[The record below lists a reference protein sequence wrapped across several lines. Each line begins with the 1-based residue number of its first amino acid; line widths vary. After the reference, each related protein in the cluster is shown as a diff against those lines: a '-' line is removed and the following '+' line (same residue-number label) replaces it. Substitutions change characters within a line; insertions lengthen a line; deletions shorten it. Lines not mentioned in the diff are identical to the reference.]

1 MKKLLFVAA
10 AMTASFIG
18 KAQITL
24 EHTINDDAFSQAVLF
39 TSNGTKLMTRDTGTN
54 IIKLYNTDY
63 TLWKTIP
70 FSMPSGSYLYQLS
83 LVSDKLFNDDNSIE
97 LFYSYFRT
105 TPTVEYRAFLINE
118 SGSVIKDFGINAI
131 YGSVIYVDGI
141 HKLVVSI
148 GGPTGYRNEVYR
160 LPGSLPCGHC
170 GSVGIPKVSGPT
182 GGGSVAAASVP
193 NPGSDEVMIS
203 YSLPLGVSSG
213 VLVLSGVDGKVINSY
228 PVSNRDSE
236 LKVNI
241 STLQSG
247 IYIYTLHA
255 EGMMPATGK
264 IVK

>member
-1 MKKLLFVAA
+1 MKKLLFIAA
-10 AMTASFIG
+10 AMTASFTG

-24 EHTINDDAFSQAVLF
+24 EHTFNNIRGYQTVLF
-39 TSNGTKLMTRDTGTN
+39 TANGTKHVTNDTGTN
-54 IIKLYNTDY
+54 TVKLYNTDY

-70 FSMPSGSYLYQLS
+70 ISIPSGSALYTLNY
-83 LVSDKLFNDDNSIE
+83 VSDKLFNDDNSIE
-97 LFYSYFRT
+97 LFYSYYRT
-105 TPTVEYRAFLINE
+105 TPTVEYRAFIINE
-118 SGSVIKDFGINAI
+118 SGGVIKDFGLNSF
-131 YGSVIYVDGI
+131 YGNVIYIEGN
-141 HKLVVSI
+141 HKLVVSSI
-148 GGPTGYRNEVYR
+148 GYKSEVYS

-182 GGGSVAAASVP
+182 GGGSVAAAAVP
-193 NPGSDEVMIS
+193 NPGSDEVRIS
-203 YSLPLGVSSG
+203 YSLPLGVNSG

-241 STLQSG
+241 STLPG
-247 IYIYTLHA
+247 GLYIYTLHA

>member
-18 KAQITL
+18 RAQITL
-24 EHTINDDAFSQAVLF
+24 EHTFTPIASVSPVLF
-39 TSNGTKLMTRDTGTN
+39 TSNGTKYVVKDTGVN
-54 IIKLYNTDY
+54 AIKLYNTDY

-70 FSMPSGSYLYQLS
+70 LSIPSGYKYFSVS
-83 LVSDKLFNDDNSIE
+83 SVSDKLFNDDNSVE
-97 LFYSYFRT
+97 LVLIYYNT
-105 TPTVEYRAFLINE
+105 TATSEFQARVINE
-118 SGSVIKDFGINAI
+118 T
-131 YGSVIYVDGI
+131 GSVIYDLGNGYYSSVIYIDGV
-141 HKLVVSI
+141 HKLLVNDIYANKVNI
-148 GGPTGYRNEVYR
+148 LR

-170 GSVGIPKVSGPT
+170 GAGGVGVPKVGNT

-193 NPGSDEVMIS
+193 NPGSDEVSIS
-203 YSLPLGVSSG
+203 YSLPLGVNSG
-213 VLVLSGVDGKVINSY
+213 VLVLSGVDGKVIYSY

-241 STLQSG
+241 STLPSG
-247 IYIYTLHA
+247 MYLYTLHA

>member
-1 MKKLLFVAA
+1 MKKLLFIAA

-24 EHTINDDAFSQAVLF
+24 EHTFTGVNIYQPILF

-54 IIKLYNTDY
+54 TIRLYNTDY

-70 FSMPSGSYLYQLS
+70 LTVPSGYSLYIIS
-83 LVSDKLFNDDNSIE
+83 NISDKLFNDDNSIE
-97 LFYSYFRT
+97 VFYTYWNATSPVVFKSQ
-105 TPTVEYRAFLINE
+105 LINE
-118 SGSVIKDFGINAI
+118 TGAIIYDFGNTSSAGVSYIDGKHKLSVNDYSGSSYKM
-131 YGSVIYVDGI
+131 YS
-141 HKLVVSI
+141 
-148 GGPTGYRNEVYR
+148 

-170 GSVGIPKVSGPT
+170 GSVGIPKVSEPT

-203 YSLPLGVSSG
+203 YSLPLGVNSG
-213 VLVLSGVDGKVINSY
+213 VVVLSSVDGKMINSY
-228 PVSNRDSE
+228 PVSNRDRE

-241 STLQSG
+241 STLPSG
-247 IYIYTLHA
+247 MYIYTLHA

>member
-1 MKKLLFVAA
+1 MKKLFLVAA

-18 KAQITL
+18 KGQITL
-24 EHTINDDAFSQAVLF
+24 EHTFDGDVFYQAVLF

-54 IIKLYNTDY
+54 TIRLYNTDY
-63 TLWKTIP
+63 TLWKSIP
-70 FSMPSGSYLYQLS
+70 ISMPSGNYLS
-83 LVSDKLFNDDNSIE
+83 TFFVSDKLFNDDNSIE

-105 TPTVEYRAFLINE
+105 SPTVEYRSFLINE
-118 SGSVIKDFGINAI
+118 SGSVVKDFGLNSN
-131 YGSVIYVDGI
+131 GGNVIYIDGI
-141 HKLVVSI
+141 HKLVVNIYSS
-148 GGPTGYRNEVYR
+148 TGYKSEVYR

-170 GSVGIPKVSGPT
+170 GSVGIPKVTGPT

-193 NPGSDEVMIS
+193 NPGSDEVSIS
-203 YSLPLGVSSG
+203 YNLPLGVNSG

-228 PVSNRDSE
+228 PVNNRDSE

-241 STLQSG
+241 YTLPSG
-247 IYIYTLHA
+247 MYIYTLHA